1 MNLAEFQTKMLN
13 EPATINPKTV
23 EDYLKQVDRNKTDQ
37 TASNPLTIIICL
49 TSKLIKLKDF
59 TKAKEVVDISLR
71 WCRNAKIGNFT
82 QQLSLIDLKVQVLFH
97 QNEFHKAQLICSDL
111 KELVRQH
118 IGYTTPAMID
128 VLCKEALTLEATSDY
143 EAACDLLEEAQRL
156 AQTVLP
162 PDDQLKNW
170 LIGKITQV
178 KVFRELF
185 PKGRPTSL
193 ETELDEKALALSQ
206 ENN

>member
-1 MNLAEFQTKMLN
+1 LNLAEFQTQMLN
-13 EPATINPKTV
+13 EPATINPEIV
-23 EDYLKQVDRNKTDQ
+23 EDYLKQVDQSKADQ
-37 TASNPLTIIICL
+37 TASNPLTILICL
-49 TSKLIKLKDF
+49 ISKLLKLKDF
-59 TKAKEVVDISLR
+59 TKAEEVVDISLR
-71 WCRNAKIGNFT
+71 WCRNAEKVDFT
-82 QQLSLIDLKVQVLFH
+82 QRLSLIDLKVQILFH
-97 QNEFHKAQLICSDL
+97 QNEFHKAQLICIEL
-111 KELVRQH
+111 KELVRQQ

-143 EAACDLLEEAQRL
+143 ETACDILEEAQRL

-170 LIGKITQV
+170 LVDKITQV

-185 PKGRPTSL
+185 LKSHPTTM
-193 ETELDEKALALSQ
+193 ETELDEKALVISQ

>member
-1 MNLAEFQTKMLN
+1 MLN
-13 EPATINPKTV
+13 EPATIKPEIIEN
-23 EDYLKQVDRNKTDQ
+23 YLKQVDRSKADQ

-49 TSKLIKLKDF
+49 TSKLLKLKDF
-59 TKAKEVVDISLR
+59 SKAEEVVDICLR
-71 WCRNAKIGNFT
+71 WCRNAKKANFT
-82 QQLSLIDLKVQVLFH
+82 QELSLIDLKVQVHFH
-97 QNEFHKAQLICSDL
+97 QNEFHKAQLVCSDL
-111 KELVRQH
+111 KALVRQH

-143 EAACDLLEEAQRL
+143 EAACDLLEEAQRI
-156 AQTVLP
+156 AQTVLS

-185 PKGRPTSL
+185 PKGHPGAL
-193 ETELDEKALALSQ
+193 ETELDEKALAISQ

>member
-1 MNLAEFQTKMLN
+1 MLN
-13 EPATINPKTV
+13 EPATINPQIV
-23 EDYLKQVDRNKTDQ
+23 EDYLKQVEQGKADQ

-49 TSKLIKLKDF
+49 TSKLLKLKDF
-59 TKAKEVVDISLR
+59 TKAEEVVDISLR
-71 WCRNAKIGNFT
+71 WCRKAKKVNFT
-82 QQLSLIDLKVQVLFH
+82 QQLSLIDLKVQVHFH
-97 QNEFHKAQLICSDL
+97 QNEFLKAQLICSDL

-170 LIGKITQV
+170 LVGKITQV

-185 PKGRPTSL
+185 PKGRPAAL
-193 ETELDEKALALSQ
+193 ETELDEKALAIISQ